1 MGSVDFNLQNLRSRK
16 FKGYLQMQDPDAT
29 SNYLRLKELQTFQI
43 GFTFNREAH
52 YDDQG
57 QKALDPAGYQ
67 HSFSCSIKTT
77 ADMFDTGF
85 TWLGFESGSN
95 VAPSDKS
102 SLSYWIY
109 KNQNFEPVE
118 LIFITTMETLGS
130 DAHATTGNKYL
141 HMKFTCNANSFTP
154 VTRGGSAISETEI
167 SGEITKIEAV
177 KRTGVATTLS
187 G

>member
-1 MGSVDFNLQNLRSRK
+1 MGSADFNLQNLRSRK
-16 FKGYLQMQDPDAT
+16 FKGYLQMQDPQST
-29 SNYLRLKELQTFQI
+29 SNYLRLKELQTFSV
-43 GFTFNREAH
+43 GFSFNREAH

-57 QKALDPAGYQ
+57 QKVLDPSGYN
-67 HSFSCSIKTT
+67 HTFSCAIKTT

-85 TWLGFESGSN
+85 KWTGFGAVGN
-95 VAPSDKS
+95 VAPTDQS

>member
-16 FKGYLQMQDPDAT
+16 FKGYLQFQDPDAT
-29 SNYLRLKELQTFQI
+29 SNYLRLKELQNFDI
-43 GFTFNREAH
+43 GMNFNREAH

-57 QKALDPAGYQ
+57 QKALDPAGYN

-77 ADMFDTGF
+77 ADLFDTGF
-85 TWLGFESGSN
+85 TWAGFGGSN
-95 VAPSDKS
+95 TAPTDKS

-118 LIFITTMETLGS
+118 LIFITTMETLGT
-130 DAHATTGNKYL
+130 DTHATTGNKYL
-141 HMKFTCNANSFTP
+141 HMKFTCDVNSFTP
-154 VTRGGSAISETEI
+154 ITRGGSALSETEI
-167 SGEITKIEAV
+167 SGEILKIEAV